1 LTSALT
7 AALLQAL
14 RASEESLRKP
24 SSLLELLGLL
34 TLSACGDPVSAPD
47 SVASPTQIL
56 AAGGQSG
63 AGTASMPPPAAGG
76 SGGSGGTAG
85 SAGSAGGRPPAIAGA
100 GTSSAPS
107 AGAANSP
114 PTPPMAAMPPDFT
127 PEQFCGLIRVDEG
140 GALVI
145 AGCELN
151 IRSIYSLE
159 REQLDGGAWHST
171 SYGIEAPCNSQG
183 TYRAEVSDIRYG
195 TNGLVESYLFLIR
208 SQAGYDVGGSLA
220 IAYEATRLARA
231 TGLVQGNSCQ
241 FSVCGAA
248 ECGILDT
255 TQLST
260 VRGDAGAG
268 GGGSGGSASVGG
280 AGGRSS
286 SGGAGGRSSGGRS
299 SGGRSSGGSNGLPS
313 TP

>member
-1 LTSALT
+1 
-7 AALLQAL
+7 
-14 RASEESLRKP
+14 
-24 SSLLELLGLL
+24 
-34 TLSACGDPVSAPD
+34 
-47 SVASPTQIL
+47 
-56 AAGGQSG
+56 
-63 AGTASMPPPAAGG
+63 
-76 SGGSGGTAG
+76 
-85 SAGSAGGRPPAIAGA
+85 
-100 GTSSAPS
+100 
-107 AGAANSP
+107 
-114 PTPPMAAMPPDFT
+114 MAAMPPDFT

-299 SGGRSSGGSNGLPS
+299 SGGRSSGGSNGLPN